1 MVIEIKSASLLPIDV
16 LTLST
21 ANVTV
26 VTAVS
31 LPSVNLSTNFSYF
44 APICCISGYMVIC
57 ISG

>member
-1 MVIEIKSASLLPIDV
+1 MVIEIKSASLLPVDG
-16 LTLST
+16 LNLST

-26 VTAVS
+26 VTAIS
-31 LPSVNLSTNFSYF
+31 LPGVNLSTNFSYF